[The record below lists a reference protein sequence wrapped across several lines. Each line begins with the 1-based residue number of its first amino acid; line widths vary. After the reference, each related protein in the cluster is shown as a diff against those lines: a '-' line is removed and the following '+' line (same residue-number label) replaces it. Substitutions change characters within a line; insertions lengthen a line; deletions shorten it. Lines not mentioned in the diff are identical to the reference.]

1 MDTETLLAFVR
12 EHKDEDPLKL
22 LLQQKKY
29 PGVDMEQVA
38 QQIEGQRQASVKWP
52 TLAGCQYFLY
62 PPRLN
67 REQSSSE
74 ATAKHKVEIVQ
85 EFAGKHKT
93 KLRIADL
100 TGGMGI
106 DSIAFA
112 KMDNTEVDYVER
124 DPELCRIMEHN
135 VSALGLKNVNI
146 HSGDSIE
153 WLRNCGQKFD
163 ILFIDPARRDTHG
176 KKVAAFEDCIPNI
189 LEHKKLLTER
199 CDFLM
204 VKASPMMDIDKGIE
218 QLGNVSEVYVV
229 AVKNEC
235 KELVFICSDT
245 DGETRI
251 HCTNI
256 VPGDGKYNNKPF
268 TRTQEAQAECV
279 YCKSV
284 GHYIYEPDASLM
296 KGGPY
301 KLLSEEW
308 GMQKLS
314 RNTHLYT
321 SDNLHGW
328 MGRTFCVLRE
338 TQLNKKAI
346 ADAIPDGKAHV
357 IVRNYPA
364 EAAALQKQLGLK
376 EGGELFVLA
385 TTVGT
390 KKTGFICCDT
400 KIYQH
405 FFEEMNK

>member
-52 TLAGCQYFLY
+52 TLAGCRYFLY

-153 WLRNCGQKFD
+153 WLRNRKKKYD
-163 ILFIDPARRDTHG
+163 VIFIDPARRDTHG
-176 KKVAAFEDCIPNI
+176 KKVAAFEDCKPNI
-189 LEHKKLLTER
+189 LEHKELLMSY
-199 CDFLM
+199 CDWM
-204 VKASPMMDIDKGIE
+204 MIKASPMMDIDKGVE
-218 QLGNVSEVYVV
+218 QLGNVGDVYIV

-235 KELVFICSDT
+235 KELIFTCNSNNDKPL
-245 DGETRI
+245 I
-251 HCTNI
+251 HCNHIIDNYGTCLKM
-256 VPGDGKYNNKPF
+256 DF
-268 TRTQEAQAECV
+268 TRSDEAQAEASFCT
-279 YCKSV
+279 KI
-284 GHYIYEPDASLM
+284 GQYIYEPDAATM

-301 KLLSEEW
+301 KLLCSKW
-308 GMQKLS
+308 GLKKLS

-321 SDNLHGW
+321 SDNLIDW
-328 MGRTFCVLRE
+328 TGRVFAVLNE

-346 ADAIPDGKAHV
+346 AAAIPEGKAHV
-357 IVRNYPA
+357 VVRNYPV
-364 EAAALQKQLGLK
+364 EAAPLQKQLGLK
-376 EGGELFVLA
+376 EGGDLFVIA
-385 TTVGT
+385 TTIGT
-390 KKTGFICCDT
+390 RKTGFICHLE
-400 KIYQH
+400 KRR
-405 FFEEMNK
+405 